1 MIFFFLLLQI
11 NPNSKAYKEGIKV
24 GDYIEN
30 INGQKTEG
38 LLHNDV
44 QQIIKC
50 ANKELTLDLRR

>member
-1 MIFFFLLLQI
+1 MFLYLQI

-24 GDYIEN
+24 GDFIDS

-44 QQIIKC
+44 QQMIKC
-50 ANKELTLDLRR
+50 ANNELVLDLRR